1 MAIDPFQSTY
11 NPTMV
16 AGGQQPYGYSAYN
29 PNLQGAYSATLS
41 PQEVAQLS
49 AGDRLGLEIGR
60 KKKQVQDIAKKIPG
74 QTQQAYADILPGLAA
89 AGVNTRN
96 IGRLGSAG
104 VTGLSAYQQFAANEP
119 TGAIASIAGGLGAG
133 KLASMGAR
141 VLTAGMPGIGGKIIR
156 AAAPILGS
164 VLGTQLGPAAEGIK
178 NAVTG
183 QQTGNK
189 PETKGTETPL
199 FGPNNIP
206 LNEAARRYA
215 YETQLMDREF
225 GYSKQ
230 DLIQHQF
237 QQQLLSKSL
246 DQFEYIRQFGTPT
259 TAEQLEGLIP
269 LYEKLDKSRAET
281 ANKMAER
288 KFGQELFAA
297 GIGALGRGIT
307 TSVAGGSP
315 AILGARA
322 QAHLTGADMFQRGLQ
337 TQFTPAQPMNPR
349 QYQSPRY
356 FS

>member
-230 DLIQHQF
+230 MLGSEVAAQKDLIQHQF
-237 QQQLLSKSL
+237 QQQLQYSKSL
-246 DQFEYIRQFGTPT
+246 DPLVQSGLDKHLVRSQALLNTQGNIDARLGILATQGALAKGAQAEAGALARTMASTNPYIQAAVRQSPNIQFG
-259 TAEQLEGLIP
+259 
-269 LYEKLDKSRAET
+269 
-281 ANKMAER
+281 
-288 KFGQELFAA
+288 
-297 GIGALGRGIT
+297 
-307 TSVAGGSP
+307 
-315 AILGARA
+315 
-322 QAHLTGADMFQRGLQ
+322 
-337 TQFTPAQPMNPR
+337 
-349 QYQSPRY
+349 
-356 FS
+356 